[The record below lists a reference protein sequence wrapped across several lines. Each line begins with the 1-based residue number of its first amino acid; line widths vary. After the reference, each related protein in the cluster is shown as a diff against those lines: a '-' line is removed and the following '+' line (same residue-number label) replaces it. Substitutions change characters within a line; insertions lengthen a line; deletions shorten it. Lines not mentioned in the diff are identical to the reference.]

1 VFTLAEVDA
10 YATSLA
16 GVTVGESWG
25 RKTWLVNG
33 KGFVW
38 DRPLTKADIK
48 RYGDAEL
55 PQGEIL
61 GVRVE
66 NLDAKDALLSIAPP
80 GFFTIPHFNGYP
92 GLLIELRLAQADDV
106 RRAISDAW
114 TTVSAKKAK
123 GTAKRVVSSA
133 KKPATKK
140 AAMKSTAKKAATK
153 KAATMKPTTKKTATK
168 KAAAKKATAKKA
180 TAIPRTKV
188 TSAKRKRARASKN

>member
-55 PQGEIL
+55 PQG
-61 GVRVE
+61 
-66 NLDAKDALLSIAPP
+66 DALLSLAPP